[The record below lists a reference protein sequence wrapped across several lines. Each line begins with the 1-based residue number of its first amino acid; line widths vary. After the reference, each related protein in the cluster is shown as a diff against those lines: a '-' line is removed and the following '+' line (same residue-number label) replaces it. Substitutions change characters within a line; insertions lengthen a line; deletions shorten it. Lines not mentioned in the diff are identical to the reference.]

1 MQLLII
7 RKYAKVFDVY
17 VRTCTYPTIPPT
29 HVDNTDQ
36 NVLSTQASGGETVI
50 KYFAFLLYVLVIVF
64 MLISQVNLKYVYL
77 FNISTMY
84 MMYMYMYLL
93 QTMRMYF
100 AIVYL
105 CVYTMYMYIQ
115 CHISC
120 IL

>member
-7 RKYAKVFDVY
+7 RKYAKIFDVY
-17 VRTCTYPTIPPT
+17 VRTYPTTSPT

-77 FNISTMY
+77 FNISM
-84 MMYMYMYLL
+84 
-93 QTMRMYF
+93 
-100 AIVYL
+100 VYN
-105 CVYTMYMYIQ
+105 
-115 CHISC
+115 
-120 IL
+120 